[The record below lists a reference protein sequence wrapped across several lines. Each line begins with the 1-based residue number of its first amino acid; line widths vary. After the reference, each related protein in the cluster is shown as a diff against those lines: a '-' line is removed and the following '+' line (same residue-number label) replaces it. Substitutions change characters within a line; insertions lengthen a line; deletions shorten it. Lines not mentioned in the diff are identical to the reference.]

1 MKRLIFIAPLVI
13 LAAIIVAFAAGLQRD
28 PAILPSQLLDQP
40 LPAFALASVEPGQ
53 AGFGSATLRGRPML
67 LNVWASWCAACK
79 VEHPELLAMNAAG
92 VPIFGLVWKDQAA
105 AAVAVLT
112 TSGNPYRATADDAD
126 GRTGINLGVTGAPET
141 FVVDAHGR
149 VRYKQVGPITRD
161 VWLNTL
167 SPLLTKLRA
176 EA

>member
-1 MKRLIFIAPLVI
+1 MKRLVFIAPLVV
-13 LAAIIVAFAAGLQRD
+13 LAGIIIAFAAGLQRD
-28 PAILPSQLLDQP
+28 PAILPSQLIDRP

-53 AGFGSATLRGRPML
+53 PGFGTAALKGQPAL

-79 VEHPELLAMNAAG
+79 VEHPELMAMSATG

-105 AAVAVLT
+105 AAAAVLAAA
-112 TSGNPYRATADDAD
+112 GNPYRATADDAD

-149 VRYKQVGPITRD
+149 VRYKQVGPITPE
-161 VWLNTL
+161 VWANTL
-167 SPLLTKLRA
+167 SPLLAKLRA

>member
-13 LAAIIVAFAAGLQRD
+13 LAGIIVAFAAGLQRD
-28 PAILPSQLLDQP
+28 PAILPSQLLNRP
-40 LPAFALASVEPGQ
+40 LPVFALASVEPGQ
-53 AGFGSATLRGRPML
+53 PGFGSATLRGQPVL

-79 VEHPELLAMNAAG
+79 VEHPELVRMSAAG

-105 AAVAVLT
+105 AAAQVLA

-149 VRYKQVGPITRD
+149 VRYKVVGPITPEIWTRT
-161 VWLNTL
+161 V
-167 SPLLTKLRA
+167 SPMLAKLRA